1 MEKSFRQRLVLSAF
15 AGSLL
20 LGSAAQQSLA
30 DSTALTTSSYQPA
43 GVRASDLDL
52 DAPPPSI
59 TSKASGD
66 YDFSYDKKS
75 ASSSYTLFDLNRAE
89 GPGTIR
95 STFAGAA
102 NSTAPVLTRLDSS
115 WNQNVPQLGA
125 RLKLGDSIS
134 NPGAWSQAVR
144 FGGLQL
150 GNAPSTTRSD
160 LVTSPVGSQGA
171 AILPTTADLFLQGAQ
186 SPDKQSLSR
195 PVVTGAPVVTGNGQI
210 STGLQDSYGRTQTLT
225 QSLTSSPT
233 LLARGK
239 SDYSVELGR
248 VREDYATESNRY
260 GDWFAA
266 TTLRYGLNKSTTIEG
281 HAAALESNSV
291 YGLDVARRVAK
302 TDVVSAAVASSR
314 DPEASGWLARVG
326 VEHTGPTITLALRS
340 RVQSPGYR
348 ELGSLP
354 GEEEV
359 QRRTLAS
366 ASMKLGSY
374 GSFGVAGAA
383 QVTTGNQH
391 QDLYALTHS
400 MPLGSFGAISTSASY
415 SSNNYSSVLFSFV
428 HSFSENGPRNAM
440 TLFDLNDWSLATAN
454 RRATS
459 TR

>member
-30 DSTALTTSSYQPA
+30 DSTTLTSSSYQPA

-59 TSKASGD
+59 TSKAPGD
-66 YDFSYDKKS
+66 YDFSYDKNN
-75 ASSSYTLFDLNRAE
+75 ASSSFTLFDLKRAE
-89 GPGTIR
+89 GPGTIT
-95 STFAGAA
+95 SSFAGAA

-115 WNQNVPQLGA
+115 WNQNVPQLGGK
-125 RLKLGDSIS
+125 LKLGDSIS
-134 NPGAWSQAVR
+134 TPGAWGQAVR

-150 GNAPSTTRSD
+150 GNAVATTRSD
-160 LVTSPVGSQGA
+160 LITSPVGSQGA
-171 AILPTTADLFLQGAQ
+171 AIVPTTADLFLQGAQ

-195 PVVTGAPVVTGNGQI
+195 PIVTSAPVVTGNGQI
-210 STGLQDSYGRTQTLT
+210 STGLQDSFGRTQTLT
-225 QSLTSSPT
+225 QSLTSSST

-248 VREDYATESNRY
+248 VREDYATESNHY

-266 TTLRYGLNKSTTIEG
+266 TTMRYGLNKTTTIEG
-281 HAAALESNSV
+281 HAAQLDANSV
-291 YGLDVARRVAK
+291 YGVNVAKRVAA
-302 TDVVSAAVASSR
+302 TDIVSAAVASSR
-314 DPEASGWLARVG
+314 DPEATGWLAKFG
-326 VEHTGPTITLALRS
+326 VEHTGPTVTLALRS
-340 RVQSPGYR
+340 RMQSSGYR
-348 ELGSLP
+348 ELGELP
-354 GEEEV
+354 GEDEV

-374 GSFGVAGAA
+374 GSIGVAGAT

-400 MPLGSFGAISTSASY
+400 MPLGSFGAISTSAGY
-415 SSNNYSSVLFSFV
+415 SSSNYSSVLFSFV
-428 HSFSENGPRNAM
+428 HSFSDNGPKNAT
-440 TLFDLNDWSLATAN
+440 TLFDLNDWSLAAN
-454 RRATS
+454 RRAGAV
-459 TR
+459 R